1 MTTNEERREAAKRKL
16 EQRLEAERQSARKR
30 RNTAIAL
37 VGVLVL
43 AVAAGG
49 GYLYYRHWDDS
60 RHADCSYADE
70 PFDWDQYIDQVSEQV
85 KTAPEDQKAK
95 GEAYLTMLQ
104 EAKTQARTAPKP
116 PARPLRTGTVTVTL
130 NTNRGPVP
138 MTLNRAAAP
147 CNVNAV
153 VALAEDGYYD
163 GTRCHRLVS
172 REGLSVLQ
180 CGDPTATG
188 SSGPGWTSPDENPT
202 DLKAAPGSEQMT
214 ALGMPEQYIYP
225 RGTVA
230 IANHNGQPE
239 GAVNTGSAQFFVVTK
254 DSTLPATLS
263 IVGHVDEAG
272 MKVIDEVAAGGID
285 PGIVGTAEDGTPK
298 APLEIQKVAV
308 AG

>member
-16 EQRLEAERQSARKR
+16 EQRLEAERLSARKR
-30 RNTAIAL
+30 RNTIIAL
-37 VGVLVL
+37 VGVVTL
-43 AVAAGG
+43 AVVAGA

-60 RHADCSYADE
+60 RHADCSYTEE
-70 PFDWDQYIDQVSEQV
+70 PFDWDQYIAQVTESV

-95 GEAYLTMLQ
+95 GEAYIKVLQ
-104 EAKTQARTAPKP
+104 QAKTKARTSPMP
-116 PARPLRTGTVTVTL
+116 PPRPLNTGTATMTL
-130 NTNRGPVP
+130 NTNKGQVP
-138 MTLNRAAAP
+138 ITLDRAKAP

-153 VALAEDGYYD
+153 ISLSQDGYYND
-163 GTRCHRLVS
+163 TRCHRLVS
-172 REGLSVLQ
+172 REGLNVLQ

-202 DLKAAPGSEQMT
+202 GLQVAPGSEQMA
-214 ALGMPEQYIYP
+214 ALGMPDQYIYP

-239 GAVNTGSAQFFVVTK
+239 GAENTGSAQFFIVTK

-272 MKVIDEVAAGGID
+272 MKVIDQVAAGGID

-298 APLEIQKVAV
+298 SPLEIETVSIAD
-308 AG
+308 